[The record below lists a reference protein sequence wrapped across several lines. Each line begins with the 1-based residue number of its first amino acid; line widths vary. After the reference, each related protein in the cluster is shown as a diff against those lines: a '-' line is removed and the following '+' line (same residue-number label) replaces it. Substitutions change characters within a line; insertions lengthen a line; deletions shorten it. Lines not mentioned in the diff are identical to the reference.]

1 MAGILVRTLIIM
13 LGLAIAELILP
24 GVDIASNGTLLL
36 AALLLGIVN
45 AVIRPL
51 AVILT
56 FPITLITL
64 GAFLL
69 VINAAMFGLVAAML
83 DGFYVAGFFSAL
95 FGALIVSFTGM
106 VASWYV
112 GPRGTVEVLVIK

>member
-1 MAGILVRTLIIM
+1 M
-13 LGLAIAELILP
+13 
-24 GVDIASNGTLLL
+24 
-36 AALLLGIVN
+36 N